1 MTPAESATAAAHQ
14 TELSPDD
21 LNAVTGGIAPVSAVA
36 AGGGTGW
43 QTFYRSPVPDRPQ
56 AASSASSR
64 HEPPAPAPV
73 PHPTS
78 RTLNVRI

>member
-1 MTPAESATAAAHQ
+1 MTPAESAPSAAPP
-14 TELSPDD
+14 TDLSPDD
-21 LNAVTGGIAPVSAVA
+21 LASVTGGMYPVSAIA
-36 AGGGTGW
+36 AGGGAGW
-43 QTFYRSPVPDRPQ
+43 TFHRAPMPEQPRP
-56 AASSASSR
+56 AAPAGSR